1 MKNYLFTLLQIWGIS
16 KRNFTIIGEEIMINF
31 GTISEKDR
39 ELFFLTDS
47 IEDGVTKIRTAYER
61 EEPMPNF
68 YF

>member
-1 MKNYLFTLLQIWGIS
+1 
-16 KRNFTIIGEEIMINF
+16 MIAY

-47 IEDGVTKIRTAYER
+47 IEDGVAKIRAMYER